1 MKLTTWVLLSLAGF
15 GVVGYVVYKA
25 IMGTVGGAPSIPTSV
40 PVREPDVTTLQN
52 LLNGDGRCPLGGRV
66 QARVLART
74 LGQLAPGLVHDDFPW
89 ETNPPEHDGQDP
101 SHCRRGF
108 VALYVLSPKAATL
121 ATPGVTTRVGGA
133 LNYAPTTIG
142 GTPGDAATRTTT
154 TSLAARL
161 RNG

>member
-1 MKLTTWVLLSLAGF
+1 MSQTTKTLLIVGA
-15 GVVGYVVYKA
+15 VV
-25 IMGTVGGAPSIPTSV
+25 
-40 PVREPDVTTLQN
+40 
-52 LLNGDGRCPLGGRV
+52 
-66 QARVLART
+66 
-74 LGQLAPGLVHDDFPW
+74 
-89 ETNPPEHDGQDP
+89 
-101 SHCRRGF
+101 

-154 TSLAARL
+154 TSRPAFL